1 MITAPFTDAERQH
14 MRRALELAA
23 LGLTTTH
30 PNPRVG
36 CVLVREARIVGEG
49 WHRAAG
55 EPHAEAHA
63 LAAAGEAA
71 RGATAY
77 VTLEPCAHLGRTPP
91 CVDALIA
98 AGIGAVIYA
107 SGDPDPR
114 VDGAGAARLRAAGI
128 AVRGGLLANE
138 ADELNAGFLSRLRRG
153 RPFVRVKIGAS
164 LDGRTA
170 LANGASQWITG
181 EAARADVQQWRARSD
196 AILTGIGTVLA
207 DDPQLTV
214 RVGPAG
220 AEVEPRRQ
228 PLRVVLDSRL
238 RLPRGAKVLSGPG
251 KALVFSRRDA
261 VGPDLATAAQ
271 AALGRDGIGLEW
283 LEAEGAGL
291 DLAAALMHLGGQL
304 QINELLVEAGATLT
318 GALLQTG
325 LVDELLIY
333 QAPMLLGH
341 EARGLAVW
349 PALTALTQ
357 APRFAFTE
365 LAMVG
370 GDLRMR
376 LRPA

>member
-1 MITAPFTDAERQH
+1 MDTETFTDDDRH
-14 MRRALELAA
+14 FMRRALELAA
-23 LGLTTTH
+23 RGLESTH

-36 CVLVREARIVGEG
+36 CVLVRDGQVVGEG

-55 EPHAEAHA
+55 ELHAEALA

-77 VTLEPCAHLGRTPP
+77 VTLEPCAHHGRTPP
-91 CVDALIA
+91 CVDALLA
-98 AGIGAVIYA
+98 AGIAQVCYA

-114 VDGAGAARLRAAGI
+114 VDGAGAARLRAAGVP
-128 AVRGGLLANE
+128 VRGGLLA
-138 ADELNAGFLSRLRRG
+138 AAGDELNAGFLSRLRRG
-153 RPFVRVKIGAS
+153 RPFVRAKIAAS

-170 LANGASQWITG
+170 LASGASQWITG
-181 EAARADVQQWRARSD
+181 TAARADVQRWRARSD

-214 RVGPAG
+214 RLPADDG
-220 AEVEPRRQ
+220 IPRRQ

-238 RLPRGAKVLSGPG
+238 RLPRSARVLGAPG
-251 KALVFSRRDA
+251 RALIFSRREA
-261 VGPDLATAAQ
+261 VGAELATAAQ
-271 AALGRDGIGLEW
+271 DAMRRDGIALEW
-283 LEAEGAGL
+283 LESAEGGL
-291 DLAAALMHLGGQL
+291 DLSAALTQL
-304 QINELLVEAGATLT
+304 AREHQINEVLVEAGATLT
-318 GALLQTG
+318 GALLRAR

-333 QAPMLLGH
+333 QAPLLLGGD
-341 EARGLAVW
+341 ARALAQL
-349 PALTALTQ
+349 PALAALQ
-357 APRFAFTE
+357 DAPRFEFTE

>member
-1 MITAPFTDAERQH
+1 MDLEAFTEQDQQY

-36 CVLVREARIVGEG
+36 CVLVQGGAVVGEG

-55 EPHAEAHA
+55 EPHAEALA
-63 LAAAGEAA
+63 LAAAGESA

-77 VTLEPCAHLGRTPP
+77 VTLEPCAHHGRTPP

-98 AGIGAVIYA
+98 AGISQVIYA
-107 SGDPDPR
+107 GADPDPR

-128 AVRGGLLANE
+128 RVRGGLLAAG
-138 ADELNAGFLSRLRRG
+138 ADELNAGFISRLRRG
-153 RPFVRVKIGAS
+153 RPFVRLKIAAS

-170 LANGASQWITG
+170 LANGASQWISS
-181 EAARADVQQWRARSD
+181 EAARADVHRWRARSD

-214 RVGPAG
+214 RLGDA
-220 AEVEPRRQ
+220 AQRQ

-238 RLPRGAKVLSGPG
+238 RLPRSAKVLNSTG
-251 KALVFSRRDA
+251 KALIFSRRDA
-261 VGPDLATAAQ
+261 VGAELAVAAQ
-271 AALGRDGIGLEW
+271 AAMRADGIGLEW
-283 LEAEGAGL
+283 LEPGGDGL
-291 DLAAALMHLGGQL
+291 DLAAALRHLAGAL
-304 QINELLVEAGATLT
+304 QINELLVEAGATLS
-318 GALLQTG
+318 GALLRLK

-333 QAPMLLGH
+333 QAPILLGQ
-341 EARGLAVW
+341 EARALAQLPVLSQL
-349 PALTALTQ
+349 ADAT
-357 APRFAFTE
+357 RFQFTE
-365 LAMVG
+365 LAVVG
-370 GDLRMR
+370 GDLRIR

>member
-1 MITAPFTDAERQH
+1 MDLEAFTEQDEQY

-36 CVLVREARIVGEG
+36 CVLVQGGAVVGEG

-55 EPHAEAHA
+55 EPHAEALA
-63 LAAAGEAA
+63 LAAAGESA

-77 VTLEPCAHLGRTPP
+77 VTLEPCAHHGRTPP
-91 CVDALIA
+91 CADALIA
-98 AGIGAVIYA
+98 AGVSEVIYA
-107 SGDPDPR
+107 SADPDPR

-128 AVRGGLLANE
+128 RVRGGLLAAA
-138 ADELNAGFLSRLRRG
+138 ADELNAGFISRLRRG
-153 RPFVRVKIGAS
+153 RPFVRLKIAAS

-170 LANGASQWITG
+170 LANGASQWISS
-181 EAARADVQQWRARSD
+181 EAARADAHRWRARSD

-214 RVGPAG
+214 RLGDATQ
-220 AEVEPRRQ
+220 RQ

-238 RLPRGAKVLSGPG
+238 RLPRSAKVLNSTG
-251 KALVFSRRDA
+251 KALIFSRRDA
-261 VGPDLATAAQ
+261 VGAELAVAAQ
-271 AALGRDGIGLEW
+271 AAMQADGIGLEW
-283 LEAEGAGL
+283 LESDGKGL
-291 DLAAALMHLGGQL
+291 DLAAALRHLAGAL
-304 QINELLVEAGATLT
+304 QINELLVEAGATLS
-318 GALLQTG
+318 GALLRLR

-333 QAPMLLGH
+333 QAPILLGQ
-341 EARGLAVW
+341 EARALAQL
-349 PALTALTQ
+349 PALSLLAD
-357 APRFAFTE
+357 APRFQFTE
-365 LAMVG
+365 LAVVG

>member
-1 MITAPFTDAERQH
+1 MDQEVFTEQDQQY

-36 CVLVREARIVGEG
+36 CVLVLGGAVVGEG

-55 EPHAEAHA
+55 EPHAEALA
-63 LAAAGEAA
+63 LAAAGESA

-77 VTLEPCAHLGRTPP
+77 VTLEPCAHHGRTPP
-91 CVDALIA
+91 CADALIA
-98 AGIGAVIYA
+98 AGVSEVIYA
-107 SGDPDPR
+107 SADPDPR

-128 AVRGGLLANE
+128 RVRGGLSAAA
-138 ADELNAGFLSRLRRG
+138 ADELNAGFISRLRRG
-153 RPFVRVKIGAS
+153 RPFVRLKIAAS

-170 LANGASQWITG
+170 LANGASQWISS
-181 EAARADVQQWRARSD
+181 EAARADVHRWRARSD

-214 RVGPAG
+214 RLGDA
-220 AEVEPRRQ
+220 AQRQ

-238 RLPRGAKVLSGPG
+238 RLPRSAKVLNATG
-251 KALVFSRRDA
+251 KALIFSRRDA
-261 VGPDLATAAQ
+261 VGAELAVAAQ
-271 AALGRDGIGLEW
+271 AAMQADGIGLEW
-283 LEAEGAGL
+283 LESDGRGL
-291 DLAAALMHLGGQL
+291 DLAAALRHLAGAL
-304 QINELLVEAGATLT
+304 QINELLVEAGATLS
-318 GALLQTG
+318 GALLRHR

-333 QAPMLLGH
+333 QAPMLLGQ
-341 EARGLAVW
+341 EARALAQL
-349 PALTALTQ
+349 PALSQLAD
-357 APRFAFTE
+357 APRFQFTE
-365 LAMVG
+365 LAVVG

>member
-1 MITAPFTDAERQH
+1 MDQEVFTEQDQQY

-36 CVLVREARIVGEG
+36 CVLVLGGAVVGEG

-55 EPHAEAHA
+55 EPHAEALA
-63 LAAAGEAA
+63 LAAAGESA

-77 VTLEPCAHLGRTPP
+77 VTLEPCAHHGRTPP
-91 CVDALIA
+91 CADALIA
-98 AGIGAVIYA
+98 AGVSEVIYA
-107 SGDPDPR
+107 SADPDPR

-128 AVRGGLLANE
+128 RVRGGLLAAA
-138 ADELNAGFLSRLRRG
+138 ADELNAGFISRLRRG
-153 RPFVRVKIGAS
+153 RPFVRLKIAAS

-170 LANGASQWITG
+170 LANGASQWISS
-181 EAARADVQQWRARSD
+181 EAARADVHRWRARSD

-214 RVGPAG
+214 RLGDA
-220 AEVEPRRQ
+220 AQRQ

-238 RLPRGAKVLSGPG
+238 RLPRSAKVLDATG
-251 KALVFSRRDA
+251 KALIFSRRDA
-261 VGPDLATAAQ
+261 VGAELAVAAQ
-271 AALGRDGIGLEW
+271 AAMQADGIGLEW
-283 LEAEGAGL
+283 LESDGRGL
-291 DLAAALMHLGGQL
+291 DLAAALRHLAGAL
-304 QINELLVEAGATLT
+304 QINELLVEAGATLS
-318 GALLQTG
+318 GALLRHG

-333 QAPMLLGH
+333 QAPMLLGQ
-341 EARGLAVW
+341 EARALAQL
-349 PALTALTQ
+349 PALSQLTD
-357 APRFAFTE
+357 APRFQFTE
-365 LAMVG
+365 LAVVG

>member
-1 MITAPFTDAERQH
+1 MDQEVFTEQDQQY

-36 CVLVREARIVGEG
+36 CVLVLGGAVVGEG

-55 EPHAEAHA
+55 EPHAEALA
-63 LAAAGEAA
+63 LAAAGESA

-77 VTLEPCAHLGRTPP
+77 VTLEPCAHHGRTPP
-91 CVDALIA
+91 CADALIA
-98 AGIGAVIYA
+98 AGVSEVIYA
-107 SGDPDPR
+107 SADPDPR

-128 AVRGGLLANE
+128 RVRGGLLAAA
-138 ADELNAGFLSRLRRG
+138 ADELNAGFISRLRRG
-153 RPFVRVKIGAS
+153 RPFVRLKIAAS

-170 LANGASQWITG
+170 LANGASQWISS
-181 EAARADVQQWRARSD
+181 EAARADVHRWRARSD

-214 RVGPAG
+214 RLGDA
-220 AEVEPRRQ
+220 AQRQ

-238 RLPRGAKVLSGPG
+238 RLPRSAKVLNATG
-251 KALVFSRRDA
+251 KALIFSRRDA
-261 VGPDLATAAQ
+261 VGAELAVAAQ
-271 AALGRDGIGLEW
+271 AAMQADGIGLEW
-283 LEAEGAGL
+283 LESDGRGL
-291 DLAAALMHLGGQL
+291 DLAAALRHLAGAL
-304 QINELLVEAGATLT
+304 QINELLVEAGATLS
-318 GALLQTG
+318 GALLRHR

-333 QAPMLLGH
+333 QAPMLLGQ
-341 EARGLAVW
+341 EARALAQL
-349 PALTALTQ
+349 PALSQLAD
-357 APRFAFTE
+357 APRFQFTE
-365 LAMVG
+365 LAVVG

>member
-1 MITAPFTDAERQH
+1 MDLEAFTEQDQQY

-36 CVLVREARIVGEG
+36 CVLVQGGAVVGEG

-55 EPHAEAHA
+55 EPHAEALA
-63 LAAAGEAA
+63 LAAARESA

-77 VTLEPCAHLGRTPP
+77 VTLEPCAHHGRTPP
-91 CVDALIA
+91 CADALIA
-98 AGIGAVIYA
+98 AGVSEVIYA
-107 SGDPDPR
+107 SADPDPR

-128 AVRGGLLANE
+128 RVRGGLLAAA
-138 ADELNAGFLSRLRRG
+138 ADELNAGFVSRLRRG
-153 RPFVRVKIGAS
+153 RPFVRLKIAAS

-170 LANGASQWITG
+170 LANGASQWISS
-181 EAARADVQQWRARSD
+181 EAARADVHRWRARSD

-214 RVGPAG
+214 RLGDATQ
-220 AEVEPRRQ
+220 RQ

-238 RLPRGAKVLSGPG
+238 RLPRSAKVLNSTG
-251 KALVFSRRDA
+251 KALIFSRRDA
-261 VGPDLATAAQ
+261 VGAELAVAAQ
-271 AALGRDGIGLEW
+271 AAMQADGIGLEW
-283 LEAEGAGL
+283 LESDGKGL
-291 DLAAALMHLGGQL
+291 DLAAALRHLAGAL
-304 QINELLVEAGATLT
+304 QINELLVEAGATLS
-318 GALLQTG
+318 GALLRLR

-333 QAPMLLGH
+333 QAPILLGQ
-341 EARGLAVW
+341 EARALAQL
-349 PALTALTQ
+349 PALSLLAD
-357 APRFAFTE
+357 APRFQFTE
-365 LAMVG
+365 LAVVG

>member
-1 MITAPFTDAERQH
+1 MDLEAFTEQDHQH

-36 CVLVREARIVGEG
+36 CVLVKDGTVVGEG

-55 EPHAEAHA
+55 EPHAEALA
-63 LAAAGEAA
+63 LAAAGESA

-77 VTLEPCAHLGRTPP
+77 VTLEPCAHHGRTPP
-91 CVDALIA
+91 CADALIA
-98 AGIGAVIYA
+98 SGVSQVIFA
-107 SGDPDPR
+107 STDPDPR

-128 AVRGGLLANE
+128 GVRGGLLAAA
-138 ADELNAGFLSRLRRG
+138 ADDLNAGFVSRLRRG
-153 RPFVRVKIGAS
+153 RPFVRLKIAAS

-170 LANGASQWITG
+170 LANGASQWISS
-181 EAARADVQQWRARSD
+181 EAARADVHHWRARSD

-214 RVGPAG
+214 RLGDA
-220 AEVEPRRQ
+220 AQRQ

-238 RLPRGAKVLSGPG
+238 RLPRSAKVLNSPG
-251 KALVFSRRDA
+251 KALIFSRRDA
-261 VGPDLATAAQ
+261 VGAELAVAAQ
-271 AALGRDGIGLEW
+271 AAMQADGIGLEW
-283 LEAEGAGL
+283 LESDGTGL
-291 DLAAALMHLGGQL
+291 DLAAALRHLAGAL
-304 QINELLVEAGATLT
+304 QINELLVEAGATLG
-318 GALLQTG
+318 GALLRLG

-333 QAPMLLGH
+333 QAPVLLGQD
-341 EARGLAVW
+341 ARALAQL
-349 PALTALTQ
+349 PALSVLAD
-357 APRFAFTE
+357 APRFQFTE
-365 LAMVG
+365 LAVVG

>member
-1 MITAPFTDAERQH
+1 MDLEAFTEQDQQY

-36 CVLVREARIVGEG
+36 CVLVQGGAVVGEG

-55 EPHAEAHA
+55 EPHAEALA
-63 LAAAGEAA
+63 LAAAGESA

-77 VTLEPCAHLGRTPP
+77 VTLEPCAHHGRTPP
-91 CVDALIA
+91 CTAALIA
-98 AGIGAVIYA
+98 AGISQVIYA
-107 SGDPDPR
+107 GADPDPR

-128 AVRGGLLANE
+128 RVRGGLLAAA
-138 ADELNAGFLSRLRRG
+138 ADELNAGFISRLRRG
-153 RPFVRVKIGAS
+153 RPFVRLKIAAS

-170 LANGASQWITG
+170 LANGASQWISS
-181 EAARADVQQWRARSD
+181 EAARADVHRWRARSD

-214 RVGPAG
+214 RLGDA
-220 AEVEPRRQ
+220 AQRQ

-238 RLPRGAKVLSGPG
+238 RLPRSAKVLNSTGR
-251 KALVFSRRDA
+251 ALIFSRRDA
-261 VGPDLATAAQ
+261 VGAELAVAAQ
-271 AALGRDGIGLEW
+271 AAMQADGIGLEW
-283 LEAEGAGL
+283 LESDGNGL
-291 DLAAALMHLGGQL
+291 DLAAALRHLASAL
-304 QINELLVEAGATLT
+304 QINELLVEAGATLS
-318 GALLQTG
+318 GALLRLR

-333 QAPMLLGH
+333 QAPILLGQ
-341 EARGLAVW
+341 EARALAQL
-349 PALTALTQ
+349 PALSLLAD
-357 APRFAFTE
+357 APRFQFTE
-365 LAMVG
+365 LAVVG

>member
-1 MITAPFTDAERQH
+1 MDQEVFTEQDRQH

-36 CVLVREARIVGEG
+36 CVLAQGGAVVGEG

-55 EPHAEAHA
+55 EPHAEALA
-63 LAAAGEAA
+63 LNAAGESA

-77 VTLEPCAHLGRTPP
+77 VTLEPCAHHGRTPP
-91 CVDALIA
+91 CADALIA
-98 AGIGAVIYA
+98 SGISQLIYA
-107 SGDPDPR
+107 SADPDPR
-114 VDGAGAARLRAAGI
+114 VDGAGAAKLRAAGI
-128 AVRGGLLANE
+128 QVRGGLLAAA
-138 ADELNAGFLSRLRRG
+138 ADDLNAGFLSRLRRG
-153 RPFVRVKIGAS
+153 RPFVRLKIAAS

-170 LANGASQWITG
+170 LANGVSQWISCD
-181 EAARADVQQWRARSD
+181 AARADVHHWRARSD

-214 RVGPAG
+214 RLGDA
-220 AEVEPRRQ
+220 AQRQ

-238 RLPRGAKVLSGPG
+238 RLPRSAKVLNSPG

-261 VGPDLATAAQ
+261 VGAELAVAAQ
-271 AALGRDGIGLEW
+271 AAMQGDGIGLEW
-283 LEAEGAGL
+283 LESTGAGL
-291 DLAAALMHLGGQL
+291 DLAGALEHLAKAL
-304 QINELLVEAGATLT
+304 QINELLVEAGATLS
-318 GALLQTG
+318 GALLRLG

-333 QAPMLLGH
+333 QAPMLLGQ
-341 EARGLAVW
+341 EARALAQL
-349 PALTALTQ
+349 PALSLLAD
-357 APRFAFTE
+357 APRFQFSE
-365 LAMVG
+365 LAVVG

>member
-1 MITAPFTDAERQH
+1 MDTETFTDDDRH
-14 MRRALELAA
+14 FMRRALELAA
-23 LGLTTTH
+23 RGLESTH

-36 CVLVREARIVGEG
+36 CVLVRDGQVVGEG

-55 EPHAEAHA
+55 ELHAEALA

-77 VTLEPCAHLGRTPP
+77 VTLEPCAHHGRTPP
-91 CVDALIA
+91 CVDALLA
-98 AGIGAVIYA
+98 AGIAQVCYA

-114 VDGAGAARLRAAGI
+114 VDGAGAARLRAAGVP
-128 AVRGGLLANE
+128 VRGGLLA
-138 ADELNAGFLSRLRRG
+138 AAGDELNAGFLSRLRRG
-153 RPFVRVKIGAS
+153 RPFVRAKIAAS

-170 LANGASQWITG
+170 LASGASQWITG
-181 EAARADVQQWRARSD
+181 TAARADVQRWRARSD

-214 RVGPAG
+214 RLPADDG
-220 AEVEPRRQ
+220 IPRRQ

-238 RLPRGAKVLSGPG
+238 RLPRSARVLGAPG
-251 KALVFSRRDA
+251 RALIFSRREA
-261 VGPDLATAAQ
+261 VGAELATAAQ
-271 AALGRDGIGLEW
+271 DAMRRDGIALEW
-283 LEAEGAGL
+283 LESAEGGL
-291 DLAAALMHLGGQL
+291 DLSAALTQL
-304 QINELLVEAGATLT
+304 AREHQINEVLVEAGATLT
-318 GALLQTG
+318 GALLRAG

-333 QAPMLLGH
+333 QAPLLLGGD
-341 EARGLAVW
+341 ARALAQL
-349 PALTALTQ
+349 PALAALQ
-357 APRFAFTE
+357 DAPRFEFTE